1 VELHDG
7 FVLERYKLLVE
18 RERYCTVMARDAFA
32 TYGKFVV
39 VVALGAVA
47 MVSARESLGL
57 DKTLMPQLL
66 KFLGALVA
74 FLAFIAVAQI
84 VIAMVRQYT
93 LHEAQRGIDA
103 DVRRMRRTW
112 WVVDAVYLAIIVASL
127 LYAWHAA
134 GALAIQVAT
143 AAT

>member
-1 VELHDG
+1 MELQDG
-7 FVLERYKLLVE
+7 FVLERYRLLVE
-18 RERYCTVMARDAFA
+18 RERYCAVMARDAFA

-57 DKTLMPQLL
+57 DKALMPQLL
-66 KFLGALVA
+66 QLLGALIA
-74 FLAFIAVAQI
+74 FLAFIAVVQI

-93 LHEAQRGIDA
+93 LHEAQRGLDPDA
-103 DVRRMRRTW
+103 TRMRRTW
-112 WVVDAVYLAIIVASL
+112 WLADAIYLAIIVVSL

-134 GALAIQVAT
+134 GTLAVQVAR
-143 AAT
+143 AGG